1 MPTPKSTI
9 EGLIW
14 PALPGT
20 TGRRLLALLYQFE
33 HSQWWDPEELLRH
46 QFRQLTTLVRHA
58 HDTVPFYRQRLEAAG
73 IDRKQALTPER
84 WRRIPVLSRKEVQ
97 GAFEALQSRRLP
109 KAHGRTGEG
118 ATSGATAMPVTV
130 KTTALAMLFWMAFS
144 LREHQWHRREL
155 DAKLAI
161 IRPAEGAGSAYPS
174 GGLSPSWGAGP
185 GAVFATGPCV
195 TLDITTGIEHQV
207 EWLRRQDP
215 GYLVTYPS
223 NLEGLVAFCAERG
236 IRLPGLREAR
246 TLAEVLSPELR
257 EACRAAWG
265 VPVTE
270 VYSSQEVGHI
280 ALQCPSSE
288 LLHVQ
293 SEGVLVEVLDDRGRP
308 CRPGEVGQ
316 VVVTPLHNFA
326 MPLIRYAL
334 GDLAEAGERCACG
347 RGLPVL
353 VRILGRVRD
362 AVRLPTGERYWPRLR
377 HIRKTLMD
385 FGGISQFQIVQR
397 TLEELELRLVGD
409 RRLTPAEEER
419 LREVVRDQFRYPFNV
434 GVSYHDEIPRGP
446 GGKFEVIRSEID

>member
-33 HSQWWDPEELLRH
+33 HSQWWDPEELRRH

-58 HDTVPFYRQRLEAAG
+58 RDTVPFYRSRLEAAG
-73 IDRKQALTPER
+73 IDREGALTPER
-84 WRRIPVLSRKEVQ
+84 WDRLPVLGRKEVQ
-97 GAFEALQSRRLP
+97 GSFEALQSRRLP

-118 ATSGATAMPVTV
+118 VTSGATAMPVKV
-130 KTTALAMLFWMAFS
+130 KSTALAMLFWLAFS
-144 LREHQWHRREL
+144 LREHLWHGREL
-155 DAKLAI
+155 GAKLAI
-161 IRPAEGAGSAYPS
+161 IRIPERAGSEYPR
-174 GGLSPSWGAGP
+174 GRLSPSWGAGP
-185 GAVFATGPCV
+185 GTVFATGPCV
-195 TLDITTGIEHQV
+195 TLDITTGVERQV

-236 IRLPGLREAR
+236 IRPPGLKEVR
-246 TLAEVLSPELR
+246 TMAEILSPELR

-270 VYSSQEVGHI
+270 VYSSQEVGYI
-280 ALQCPSSE
+280 ALQCPSCE

-293 SEGVLVEVLDDRGRP
+293 SEGVLVEILDDRGRP

-326 MPLIRYAL
+326 MPLLRYAL

-353 VRILGRVRD
+353 ARILGRVRNV
-362 AVRLPTGERYWPRLR
+362 VRLPTGERYWPVFGD
-377 HIRKTLMD
+377 IRNTLIG
-385 FGGISQFQIVQR
+385 FGGIGQFQIVQR
-397 TLEELELRLVGD
+397 TLEELEFRLVGN

-419 LREVVRDQFRYPFNV
+419 LRQVVCDQFRYPFNV
-434 GVSYHDEIPRGP
+434 TMSYHDEIPRSP
-446 GGKFEVIRSEID
+446 GGKFEDFRSEID